1 MNGTQR
7 PWEQNLRPRRRE
19 RTKTS
24 GAQSTSP
31 VRRVAVSRA
40 QHTPHTQPS
49 RLRATRTVRGRSEL
63 RSPQLHRRL
72 LNKQSHPLCPQ
83 APWKRR
89 LCVSPS
95 FCADAD

>member
-31 VRRVAVSRA
+31 VRRVAVSHA
-40 QHTPHTQPS
+40 QHTQPS
-49 RLRATRTVRGRSEL
+49 WLRATCTVGGRSEL